1 MFFSIVIP
9 VYNAEKSLRRCLES
23 VKAQTFKDY
32 EVIIVDDGST
42 DSSGG
47 ICREFTGT
55 DVRFRYVFQENRG
68 VSAARN
74 RGMREAAAPFIAFID
89 CDDEYSEDYLLKFYE
104 VITHDPKCDSFWCG
118 YASIDSERGTRDVI
132 YDSEEKLVTEDRG
145 SIMSLYDGFLAAA
158 VWNKVFR
165 RDIIINNSITMPE
178 DISLGEDLL
187 FNFEYLD
194 NCANTK
200 ILLIN
205 EPLYRYH
212 CGDGASLNTKY
223 RADLLRIYERLS
235 DGMGKYVDK
244 WDLDQSE
251 RGRYY
256 SAVYSMLFRA
266 MKNNYNPVNP
276 MRKKDKLAVNNGVL
290 RSKRF
295 RESVEK
301 AADRIHPLY
310 KKAYSIGDYRLVRLV
325 DKLAE
330 TKIRIKR

>member
-23 VKAQTFKDY
+23 VKAQTFIDF

-47 ICREFTGT
+47 ICREFTDT
-55 DVRFRYVFQENRG
+55 DGRFRYVYQENKG

-74 RGMREAAAPFIAFID
+74 RGVSEAAAQFIAFID
-89 CDDEYSEDYLLKFYE
+89 CDDEYTADYLLKFYE
-104 VITHDPKCDSFWCG
+104 ATTQHPTCGSFWCG
-118 YASIDSERGTRDVI
+118 YASIDSEQGTKAVL
-132 YDSEEKLVTEDRG
+132 YGSEKKLVTEDRS
-145 SIMSLYDGFLAAA
+145 SIMSLYDSFLAAA

-165 RDIIINNSITMPE
+165 REIIIDNSITMPE

-194 NCANTK
+194 NCPNTE
-200 ILLIN
+200 IQLIN

-212 CGDGASLNTKY
+212 CGGGASLNTKY
-223 RADLLRIYERLS
+223 RPDLLRIYERLS

-244 WDLDQSE
+244 WGLDE
-251 RGRYY
+251 NEKGRYY

-266 MKNNYNPVNP
+266 MKNNYSPMNP
-276 MRKKDKLAVNNGVL
+276 MKKKEKLAVNNGVL
-290 RSKRF
+290 KSKRF
-295 RESVEK
+295 VEAAAK
-301 AADRIHPLY
+301 ASDRIHPLY
-310 KKAYSIGDYRLVRLV
+310 KMAFSIGDYRLVRLV

-330 TKIRIKR
+330 AKAKIKR